1 MTETALQMAMRHV
14 TSGRRIV
21 EGQKALIAELRRD
34 GHELPAARAEDLL
47 KTYEISLAAFERDL
61 AELVETEGQ
70 GAAL

>member
-1 MTETALQMAMRHV
+1 M
-14 TSGRRIV
+14 

-47 KTYEISLAAFERDL
+47 KTYEISLTAFERDL
-61 AELVETEGQ
+61 AELVETEGK